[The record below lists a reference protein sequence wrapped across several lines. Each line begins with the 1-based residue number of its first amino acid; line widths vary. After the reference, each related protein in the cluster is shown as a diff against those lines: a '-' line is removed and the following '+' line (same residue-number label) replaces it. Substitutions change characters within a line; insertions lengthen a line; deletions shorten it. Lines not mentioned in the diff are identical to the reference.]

1 MSILLDR
8 DGDTI
13 IERNTPEFV
22 PIKVIITLKDEEEL
36 RTFIDAIGV
45 WDTEIR
51 DTLIK
56 EQK

>member
-8 DGDTI
+8 NGDTI

-22 PIKVIITLKDEEEL
+22 PIKIIITLKDEVEL